1 MLLISIYP
9 IPVGTPMR
17 GTNGACAGHPE
28 VRTID
33 PFQPEA
39 IELLW
44 RMRREIDGLYGEV
57 TTSPPP
63 QHEFQVPRAAFMAAF
78 VQGTMI
84 GCGGIKPW
92 DSRTAIL
99 KRLFVVPEQR
109 RKGVA
114 RMLMHELEQQ
124 ARTFGYERMVLDT
137 GFRQEGALALY
148 LSLGYRR
155 ASLTGRNDVKDWG
168 VCFEKVL

>member
-1 MLLISIYP
+1 
-9 IPVGTPMR
+9 MR
-17 GTNGACAGHPE
+17 GTDGACAGHPE

-33 PFQPEA
+33 PFQPEV

-63 QHEFQVPRAAFMAAF
+63 QQEFQVPRAAFMAAF
-78 VQGTMI
+78 MQGSMV

-92 DSRTAIL
+92 DARTAIL

-114 RMLMHELEQQ
+114 RMLMHGLEQQ

-137 GFRQEGALALY
+137 GFKQEGALALY
-148 LSLGYRR
+148 PSLGYRR
-155 ASLTGRNDVKDWG
+155 ASCTGRNDVKDWG

>member
-1 MLLISIYP
+1 
-9 IPVGTPMR
+9 MR
-17 GTNGACAGHPE
+17 GTNGTCAGHPE

-33 PFQPEA
+33 PFQPEVIA
-39 IELLW
+39 LLW

-92 DSRTAIL
+92 DTRTAIL

-114 RMLMHELEQQ
+114 RMLMHGLEQQ

-137 GFRQEGALALY
+137 GFKQEGALALY
-148 LSLGYRR
+148 PSLGYRR
-155 ASLTGRNDVKDWG
+155 ASCTGRNDVKDWG